1 VTPASYFSLAP
12 SPPASAIRFRN
23 TGLQNAALPEAIVPY
38 TVSGLDDRDILPR
51 TAVPPA
57 LLLASVRDAP
67 AGSGH
72 DIYTVQE
79 LLVHKDV
86 TTTVIYTHVLRQV
99 RHWGES
105 PLD

>member
-1 VTPASYFSLAP
+1 LAP
-12 SPPASAIRFRN
+12 FPPRSPIRFRN
-23 TGLQNAALPEAIVPY
+23 TVLQNAALSEAILPY
-38 TVSGLDDRDILPR
+38 TVSSLDRDILPK

-57 LLLASVRDAP
+57 SLLASVRDAP

-72 DIYTVQE
+72 DICTVQE

-86 TTTVIYTHVLRQV
+86 TTTVIYTHVLRQA